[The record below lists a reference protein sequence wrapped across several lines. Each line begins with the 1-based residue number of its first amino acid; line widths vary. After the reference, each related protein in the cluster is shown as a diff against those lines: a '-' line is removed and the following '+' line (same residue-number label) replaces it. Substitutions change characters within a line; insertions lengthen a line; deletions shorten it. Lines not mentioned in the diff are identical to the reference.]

1 MADPFV
7 PWPRT
12 ANDAASVGAVPTRGT
27 VAPPGARLASVAV
40 TVARAVNDSVRFC
53 LELAALAG
61 LAIWGWETGPDGVNV
76 VLAIAAPLAAAV
88 LWGLFDAPKARRHP
102 PDPWRLLLEILVFG
116 GGAVAFAAA
125 GLETS
130 AVVLGV
136 ATVAHL
142 TATFV
147 LDQRGPRAV

>member
-1 MADPFV
+1 M
-7 PWPRT
+7 
-12 ANDAASVGAVPTRGT
+12 
-27 VAPPGARLASVAV
+27 

-61 LAIWGWETGPDGVNV
+61 LAVWGWETGPDGLNI

-88 LWGLFDAPKARRHP
+88 LWGAFVAPKAPRHP
-102 PDPWRLLLEILVFG
+102 PDPWRLLLELVVFG
-116 GGAVAFAAA
+116 AGAVAFAAA

-136 ATVAHL
+136 AAAAHL
-142 TATFV
+142 AATFV
-147 LDQRGPRAV
+147 LDQRRPVTR

>member
-1 MADPFV
+1 M
-7 PWPRT
+7 
-12 ANDAASVGAVPTRGT
+12 
-27 VAPPGARLASVAV
+27 

-88 LWGLFDAPKARRHP
+88 LWGLFVAPKARRHP
-102 PDPWRLLLEILVFG
+102 RDPWRLLLELVVFG
-116 GGAVAFAAA
+116 GGTLAFAAA

-130 AVVLGV
+130 AIVLGV
-136 ATVAHL
+136 ATAAHL
-142 TATFV
+142 VATFV
-147 LDQRGPRAV
+147 LDQREPGRR